1 MTTTEFPK
9 VEQYTKDNADFT
21 SVTIPS
27 NQVWD
32 LYVAANPNQTED
44 VDASNVKNEVQKW
57 WRDTAPVHGWQSVK
71 FNNNRITGMQ
81 AVLSVVADATETKSP
96 AKKSD
101 DTKVGSRS
109 AAGSNTRVGDFV
121 KTHDVAAPRF

>member
-1 MTTTEFPK
+1 MNAIEFPK
-9 VEQYTKDNADFT
+9 AEQYTKDNADFT

-44 VDASNVKNEVQKW
+44 ADASNVKNEVQKW
-57 WRDTAPVHGWQSVK
+57 WRDTALVHGWQSVK

-81 AVLSVVADATETKSP
+81 AVLSVVADVAETKLS

-101 DTKVGSRS
+101 DTKVGNRS
-109 AAGSNTRVGDFV
+109 ATGSNTRMDEFI
-121 KTHDVAAPRF
+121 KTHDVTAPRF

>member
-1 MTTTEFPK
+1 MSATEFPK
-9 VEQYTKDNADFT
+9 AEQYTKDNADFT

-44 VDASNVKNEVQKW
+44 ADASDVKNEVQKW
-57 WRDTAPVHGWQSVK
+57 WRDTAPAHGWQSVE
-71 FNNNRITGMQ
+71 FINNRITGMQ
-81 AVLSVVADATETKSP
+81 AVLSVVTDVAETKSS

-109 AAGSNTRVGDFV
+109 AAGSSTRMGDFV
-121 KTHDVAAPRF
+121 KTHEVAAPRF